1 MDPFSRLTIVIP
13 TYCRTLYLR
22 RQLEFWKRY
31 PVQLIIA
38 DGNSDVHEVGSL
50 LGRAK
55 VLHLHSDKDYQS
67 RMLHAVSR
75 VKSEYVAF
83 LGDDDFFSPDGLRR
97 CIERLDR
104 DDSVI
109 GCVGRSVRF
118 FYQSEKI
125 LAEQRDP
132 ESSEFPAGMATWLQ
146 RLYAMYHPG
155 KIGALFYGV
164 YRSEPWKEVV
174 SATYSSRFATG
185 YIYDTI
191 IRTLLT
197 YRGPIGIEDSLTWY
211 CSSENP
217 PIKSAPGMER
227 RVDLLEWLTM
237 PEFEAERI
245 SCRTLLVRNLSAIGN
260 DDINDIELAIDFVL
274 AELRRR
280 YELKA
285 KIRVSMAARARRTVL
300 RFAPR
305 WIKRLGKRIM
315 PRALGRQLDWN
326 VREISQLATQL
337 RSRGIDVN
345 DQDLEQILLLVR
357 AMHA

>member
-1 MDPFSRLTIVIP
+1 MDALSQLTIVIP
-13 TYCRTLYLR
+13 TYGRPVYVR
-22 RQLEFWKRY
+22 RQVEFWKDL
-31 PVQLIIA
+31 PVQVVIA
-38 DGNSDVHEVGSL
+38 DGGTDEFELGQVTGEASFKYLNSHESF
-50 LGRAK
+50 
-55 VLHLHSDKDYQS
+55 YS
-67 RMLHAVSR
+67 RMLDVVSHINT
-75 VKSEYVAF
+75 EYVAV

-97 CIERLDR
+97 CIKRLDR
-104 DDSVI
+104 DTSIV

-118 FYQSEKI
+118 FYQAGRI

-132 ESSEFPAGMATWLQ
+132 ESSEFPTDVVTGLQ
-146 RLYAMYHPG
+146 RLHSMYHPG

-174 SATYSSRFATG
+174 SATYSSQFATG

-197 YRGPIGIEDSLTWY
+197 YRGPIGIEDSLMWY

-227 RVDLLEWLTM
+227 RVELLEWLTI
-237 PEFEAERI
+237 PEFEAERD
-245 SCRTLLVRNLSAIGN
+245 SCRTLLIKSVSAVGN
-260 DDINDIELAIDFVL
+260 DDLRNIEPAIDFVL

-285 KIRVSMAARARRTVL
+285 QISMGMAARARRVVMAFT
-300 RFAPR
+300 PR

-315 PRALGRQLDWN
+315 PRALRRQLDWN
-326 VREISQLATQL
+326 VQEISQVATQL
-337 RSRGIDVN
+337 RSGGIDVN
-345 DQDLEQILLLVR
+345 DQDLEQISLLVR
-357 AMHA
+357 ATHA

>member
-1 MDPFSRLTIVIP
+1 LDALSQLTIVIP
-13 TYCRTLYLR
+13 TYGRPVYVR
-22 RQLEFWKRY
+22 RQVEFWKDL
-31 PVQLIIA
+31 PVQVVIA
-38 DGNSDVHEVGSL
+38 DGGTDKSELGQVTGKASFTYLNSHESF
-50 LGRAK
+50 
-55 VLHLHSDKDYQS
+55 YS
-67 RMLHAVSR
+67 RMLDVVSHINT
-75 VKSEYVAF
+75 EYVAV

-97 CIERLDR
+97 CIKRLDR
-104 DDSVI
+104 DTSIV

-118 FYQSEKI
+118 FYQAGRI

-132 ESSEFPAGMATWLQ
+132 ESSEFPTDVVTGLQ
-146 RLYAMYHPG
+146 RLHSMYHPG

-197 YRGPIGIEDSLTWY
+197 YRGPIGIEESLTWY

-237 PEFEAERI
+237 PEFEVERI
-245 SCRTLLVRNLSAIGN
+245 SCRTLLAKNLSAIGN
-260 DDINDIELAIDFVL
+260 DDLREIEPAIDFVL

-285 KIRVSMAARARRTVL
+285 QIGLSMAARARRVVL
-300 RFAPR
+300 RFAPL
-305 WIKRLGKRIM
+305 WMKRLGKRIM

-326 VREISQLATQL
+326 VREISQLVTQL
-337 RSRGIDVN
+337 RSGGIDVN
-345 DQDLEQILLLVR
+345 DQDLEQISLLVR
-357 AMHA
+357 ATHS

>member
-1 MDPFSRLTIVIP
+1 MDTFSRLTIVIP
-13 TYCRTLYLR
+13 TYGRTHYLR
-22 RQLEFWKRY
+22 RQLEFWKEY
-31 PVQLIIA
+31 PVQVIIA
-38 DGNSDVHEVGSL
+38 DGSSDVHESGSIM
-50 LGRAK
+50 GRAK
-55 VLHLHSDKDYQS
+55 VLHLQLDKDYQF
-67 RMLHAVSR
+67 RMLYAASQ
-75 VKSEYVAF
+75 VKSDYVAF

-104 DDSVI
+104 DSSII

-118 FYQSEKI
+118 FYQAEKI

-132 ESSEFPAGMATWLQ
+132 ESSEFSASVVTGLQ
-146 RLYAMYHPG
+146 RLYTMYHPG

-164 YRSEPWKEVV
+164 YRSELWKEVV

-197 YRGPIGIEDSLTWY
+197 YRGPIGIEECLTWY

-245 SCRTLLVRNLSAIGN
+245 SCRTLLSKNLSAIGT
-260 DDINDIELAIDFVL
+260 DDRRDIEPAIDFVL

-285 KIRVSMAARARRTVL
+285 QIRTSVSARARRATV

-305 WIKRLGKRIM
+305 WIKKFGKRIM

-326 VREISQLATQL
+326 VQDISQLAIQL

-345 DQDLEQILLLVR
+345 DKDLEQISLLVR
-357 AMHA
+357 ATHA

>member
-1 MDPFSRLTIVIP
+1 M
-13 TYCRTLYLR
+13 
-22 RQLEFWKRY
+22 EFWKDL
-31 PVQLIIA
+31 PVQVVIA
-38 DGNSDVHEVGSL
+38 DGGTDEFELGQVTGEASFKYLNSHESF
-50 LGRAK
+50 
-55 VLHLHSDKDYQS
+55 YS
-67 RMLHAVSR
+67 RMLDVVSH
-75 VKSEYVAF
+75 VNTEYVAV

-97 CIERLDR
+97 CIKRLDR
-104 DDSVI
+104 DTSIV

-118 FYQSEKI
+118 FYQAGRI

-132 ESSEFPAGMATWLQ
+132 ESSEFPTGVVTGLQ
-146 RLYAMYHPG
+146 RLHAMYHPG

-164 YRSEPWKEVV
+164 YRSEPWKDVV

-237 PEFEAERI
+237 PEFEVERI
-245 SCRTLLVRNLSAIGN
+245 SCRTLLSENLSAIRN
-260 DDINDIELAIDFVL
+260 DDRSDIEPAIDFVL

-285 KIRVSMAARARRTVL
+285 QIRTSMSARARRVTV

-305 WIKRLGKRIM
+305 WLKKLGKRIM

-326 VREISQLATQL
+326 VRDISQLAIQL
-337 RSRGIDVN
+337 RSGGIDVN
-345 DQDLEQILLLVR
+345 DQDLEQISVLVR